1 MPIYEY
7 ECTECNRRIERL
19 QRLDDPG
26 PKECEHCGGAMR
38 RAVSAPAFQFK
49 GSGWYVTDY
58 ADRKPSDG
66 GSSSDSSGEKA
77 SSAGGDKGGGETSK
91 DSTPAKK
98 ESSAKAE

>member
-26 PKECEHCGGAMR
+26 PEECEHCGGAMR

-58 ADRKPSDG
+58 ADRKSSDG
-66 GSSSDSSGEKA
+66 DSSSDSSGDKA
-77 SSAGGDKGGGETSK
+77 SSEGGDKGGGETPAA
-91 DSTPAKK
+91 STPAKK
-98 ESSAKAE
+98 ESNAKAE